1 MNNILTANKENFKKY
16 NFEQSLENRMEVLV
30 KRADYRSV
38 IETLNKHIESCI
50 NSLMH
55 FGNAETARLMLKNI
69 YDLVNYK
76 CLPFHKCKYYYKAS
90 KEIENVSNG
99 LYSSKEQC
107 IDMMFVCVE
116 IVIHQYGIKME

>member
-30 KRADYRSV
+30 KRVDYLSV

-55 FGNAETARLMLKNI
+55 FGMDYILQK
-69 YDLVNYK
+69 
-76 CLPFHKCKYYYKAS
+76 S
-90 KEIENVSNG
+90 NV
-99 LYSSKEQC
+99 
-107 IDMMFVCVE
+107 
-116 IVIHQYGIKME
+116 